1 MAKNNG
7 IDVLAMADDYAQQA
21 NIDPAEIFKQHPVS
35 GITKAE
41 AEAEEAEQT
50 EEASAEPTPAPA
62 PAKKKEAWTPD
73 PSLLEG
79 MEEFAAQPVVYD
91 KKDLEM
97 KDEGLKNIA
106 DDNAMQ
112 DAIETMDELHRTQ
125 ANIEAAKKR
134 HGISKFQIPP
144 GQYHA
149 LITAAAGD
157 TNYRRAQEGLDKIFD
172 EIEKDFPEFVLEWMP
187 GFGPNKDEPND
198 SPAHGITKD
207 NLTGDKIINLPTTEA
222 PPEETVE
229 ETTEP
234 IFGDDLKVI
243 IDKKDLPKISWTP
256 EEMEKIRRSRTVELN
271 IVESSTLQFGEIE
284 EVSGNLVDKVL
295 EPYQHKTNDVVAAL
309 PASHYRATFTGLS
322 YPEVTDLSNSEKMNN
337 IDGEWKKWSIAF
349 EHLKN
354 PSIGPWEEYAWYIDP
369 ETKKKIRIGYDE
381 YPPAELGID
390 KDDVHRVSKFD
401 DFLMKTSYIDLE
413 FMLWKILC
421 ATAMDKEIISVQCKS
436 MHKGKECGHNY
447 DWVYAPRD
455 LLRVESIDPAVL
467 EEMKRTGEAQ
477 GKEEILKNYNESP
490 VCSKNCVRLA
500 SSGFILNI
508 GHASAY
514 DYLNDIYPTIE
525 TLDDEDTRDPSII
538 TVGMAYS
545 TLIAIKGIFVPKSD
559 GSGHFKIV
567 GTQDVANA
575 IRKMDSVDWMTIG
588 EIVKMMTEPYQFEYS
603 LRDLV
608 CPQCHARSN
617 IRIPNLERLLFTVAR
632 SLESVQV
639 KLKQI

>member
-1 MAKNNG
+1 MAKNNS
-7 IDVLAMADDYAQQA
+7 IDVLAMADNYAQQA
-21 NIDPAEIFKQHPVS
+21 NIDPAEIFRQHPVS

-41 AEAEEAEQT
+41 AEAEETRQAEETQP
-50 EEASAEPTPAPA
+50 EPAPTA
-62 PAKKKEAWTPD
+62 PTKKKEAWTPD

-79 MEEFAAQPVVYD
+79 MEEFSAQPVVYD

-134 HGISKFQIPP
+134 HGIAKFQIPP

-149 LITAAAGD
+149 MITAAAGD

-172 EIEKDFPEFVLEWMP
+172 EIEKDFPEFILEWMS
-187 GFGPNKDEPND
+187 GFGPKKDEPTEP
-198 SPAHGITKD
+198 PANGTPEDK
-207 NLTGDKIINLPTTEA
+207 LTGDKIIDLPTTEA
-222 PPEETVE
+222 PPEDSVE

-234 IFGDDLKVI
+234 ILGDDLKVV
-243 IDKKDLPKISWTP
+243 IDKQNLPSISWTP

-271 IVESSTLQFGEIE
+271 IVESSKLEFGEIE

-295 EPYQHKTNDVVAAL
+295 EPYQRKTNDVVAAL

-322 YPEVTDLSNSEKMNN
+322 YPEVTDLVNSEKMNS

-369 ETKKKIRIGYDE
+369 ETKKKVRIGYDD

-390 KDDVHRVSKFD
+390 KDDIHRVSKFD

-421 ATAMDKEIISVQCKS
+421 ATAMDKEIVSVTCRS
-436 MHKGKECGHNY
+436 IHNGKECGHSY
-447 DWVYAPRD
+447 DWVYAPQD
-455 LLRVESIDPAVL
+455 LLRVDSINPAVL
-467 EEMKRTGEAQ
+467 EEMKKTGEAQ
-477 GKEEILKNYNESP
+477 SKEEILSNYNDSP
-490 VCSKNCVRLA
+490 VCSKNVVRLA
-500 SSGFILNI
+500 SSGFILSI

-525 TLDDEDTRDPSII
+525 TLDEDTRDPSII

-545 TLIAIKGIFVPKSD
+545 TLIAIKGIFVPKED
-559 GSGHFKIV
+559 GTGYFKIV
-567 GTQDVANA
+567 GTQGIANA
-575 IRKMDSVDWMTIG
+575 IRKMDPVDWMTIG
-588 EIVKMMTEPYQFEYS
+588 QVVQMMTEPYQFEYS

-608 CPQCHARSN
+608 CPRCHRRSN
-617 IRIPNLERLLFTVAR
+617 IRIPNLERLLFTVAQ